1 MYRHFN
7 FSIHMF
13 VFYSQILFLLLFPVL
28 KPLKDH
34 NLALVTPFHLLFCQ
48 PSLLFTTY
56 LPTYLLSPQTN
67 LIPTPL
73 TRKTKNKEHL
83 LSHFPVNLDSP
94 KYPSLGWLL
103 TVQSVS

>member
-1 MYRHFN
+1 
-7 FSIHMF
+7 MF

-48 PSLLFTTY
+48 PSLLFTAY

-73 TRKTKNKEHL
+73 TRKTKNIC
-83 LSHFPVNLDSP
+83 SATFRSI
-94 KYPSLGWLL
+94 L
-103 TVQSVS
+103 TVQNTPAWAGF